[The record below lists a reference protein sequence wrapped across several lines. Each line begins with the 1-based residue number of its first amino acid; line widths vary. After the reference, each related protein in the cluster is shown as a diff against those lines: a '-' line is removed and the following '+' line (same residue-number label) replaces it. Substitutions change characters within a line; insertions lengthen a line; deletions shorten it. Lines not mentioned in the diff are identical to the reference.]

1 MCRRLLFLQSSMLE
15 LGLTVVQGLDVF
27 TQRLLAVVDYR
38 IHDATAEDHDR
49 AFDLGV
55 IELFESHLH

>member
-1 MCRRLLFLQSSMLE
+1 MLE